1 MAASEMAYGE
11 DHPATYTNQP
21 SPADVPAQLSGE
33 AHGDGKDHGFMAKR
47 SPEPHSFHHGH
58 DSDD

>member
-1 MAASEMAYGE
+1 MAASEMAFGDE
-11 DHPATYTNQP
+11 HPATYINQ
-21 SPADVPAQLSGE
+21 SASSYERAQLSGE
-33 AHGDGKDHGFMAKR
+33 AFGDGEDHGFVVKR